1 MINFSFFYP
10 VDTEAF
16 PSQGKTAIILTY
28 ILTALGTGIGS
39 FLLII
44 ARGASYFPEGEIDD
58 LPDFGPLFNLVGTIF
73 LVLAF
78 VSLGVNFLFIHK
90 KKAGWILLTGI
101 YFGGSILTIYVLY
114 LGIRAFIEYSLFA
127 LPFPLILLLVVGI
140 VGLYTLLHKNTLGFF
155 FPKILSKVE

>member
-1 MINFSFFYP
+1 MINLSFFYTK
-10 VDTEAF
+10 DSETF
-16 PSQGKTAIILTY
+16 PTQGKLTIVLTY
-28 ILTALGTGIGS
+28 ILTALGIGIGS

-44 ARGASYFPEGEIDD
+44 ARGASYFPDVEIDD
-58 LPDFGPLFNLVGTIF
+58 LPDFGPLFKLVGTIF

-90 KKAGWILLTGI
+90 KKVGWILLTGI

-114 LGIRAFIEYSLFA
+114 LGIRALIEYSLFA
-127 LPFPLILLLVVGI
+127 LPFPLILLLAVGI

-155 FPKILSKVE
+155 FPKIIKPL